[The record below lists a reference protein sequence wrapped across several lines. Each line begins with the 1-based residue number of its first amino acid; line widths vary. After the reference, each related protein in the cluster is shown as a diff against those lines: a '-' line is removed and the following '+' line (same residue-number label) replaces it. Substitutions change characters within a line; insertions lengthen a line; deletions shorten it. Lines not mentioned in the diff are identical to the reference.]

1 MKKEKLFDIIGDVD
15 EKKVITA
22 GRTMSDRKTIRP
34 AWMKW
39 GAMAACLALV
49 VALGVGIMPQLFG
62 NQSYVAS
69 LSNGSQMTFTKGS
82 ENGISNLDIAV
93 VGMRT
98 LSEAEASALFG
109 DCEVDASVGF
119 EEKTNEFIY
128 LEGKLDNYKI
138 VVTRSDVSPDT
149 IIDGEETASDID
161 GVKVSAGYFITNANS
176 QGKKNAIV
184 YASFN
189 TNNYTVYLETSGT
202 ESEKETLCN
211 ALAEE
216 ILKLIETLDFEF
228 EQIK

>member
-1 MKKEKLFDIIGDVD
+1 MKKEKLFEVIGNINDNYIN
-15 EKKVITA
+15 EGHAAAKK
-22 GRTMSDRKTIRP
+22 SRP
-34 AWMKW
+34 VWVKW
-39 GAMAACLALV
+39 AAMAACLALV
-49 VALGVGIMPQLFG
+49 VALGIGIMPNQFG
-62 NQSYVAS
+62 KHSYVVS
-69 LSNGSQMTFTKGS
+69 LSNGKEMTFAQNS
-82 ENGISNLDIAV
+82 ENGISSLDIAV
-93 VGMRT
+93 VGMRALT
-98 LSEAEASALFG
+98 EAEASALFG
-109 DCEVDASVGF
+109 DCTVDASVGF

-149 IIDGEETASDID
+149 IVDGEETASDID

-202 ESEKETLCN
+202 KGDKETLCN

-216 ILKLIETLDFEF
+216 ILKLIETSNFDFA
-228 EQIK
+228 QIK